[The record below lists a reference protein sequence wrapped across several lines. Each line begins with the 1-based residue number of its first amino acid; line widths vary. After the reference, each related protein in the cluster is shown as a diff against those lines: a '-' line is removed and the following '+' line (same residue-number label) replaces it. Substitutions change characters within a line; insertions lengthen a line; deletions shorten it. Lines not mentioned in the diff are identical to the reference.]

1 MSEKKPRVKINLKAD
16 FEQKAKSKGLK
27 HSSFL
32 LSINPNINISDP
44 NSTQAKQ
51 LALKLKS
58 VADFLLKKSVIKQIL
73 RFDNIEG
80 QPEKNLQEHLNLIES
95 IDDDRSGSIEYGAT
109 SHRLH
114 MHLYFTINHRTFI
127 KLDRDKIAKIASDLI
142 GVPEKQ
148 LNISFNVQSPNK
160 FVNYVNKYSKI
171 NEENNN

>member
-1 MSEKKPRVKINLKAD
+1 MSNNKKSRVKINLKAD

-51 LALKLKS
+51 LALNLQS
-58 VADFLLKKSVIKQIL
+58 VANFLLKKSVIKEIL
-73 RFDNIEG
+73 RFDNVEG
-80 QPEKNLQEHLNLIES
+80 EPEKTLQEHLDAIQS
-95 IDDDRSGSIEYGAT
+95 IDDDRTGAIEYGHT

-127 KLDRDKIAKIASDLI
+127 KLDRNKIAKIASDLI

-148 LNISFNVQSPNK
+148 LNISFNVSSPNK
-160 FVNYVNKYSKI
+160 FVNYVQKYSKI
-171 NEENNN
+171 NEENN